1 MTLTPFETSL
11 YRQLARFFERYDFVL
26 LPEKKQFRKVT
37 PTGFQNIILSPSYYG
52 PTTLL
57 DVNFGC
63 RNEQVEQIAQQFLPT
78 LTDFRP
84 DANTLL
90 MSIGKYKQENPPR
103 YSIRTDGELDDVCS
117 QIIDFFVETG
127 FDLIEKSMSLT
138 TLDQVLNEN
147 PAQPCP
153 FVYNQTFRCYKGLTV
168 ASLAHNLHFL
178 GLVDLYRN
186 QINHQSQNA
195 YEAMNFDRLVA
206 YLQHYSPN

>member
-11 YRQLARFFERYDFVL
+11 YRQLARFFEQHDFTL

-37 PTGFQNIILSPSYYG
+37 PSGFQNIILSPSYYG

-90 MSIGKYKQENPPR
+90 MSIGKYKQVNPPR
-103 YSIRTDGELDDVCS
+103 YSIRTDGELDNVCQ
-117 QIIDFFVETG
+117 QIIDFFLETG
-127 FDLIEKSMSLT
+127 FSLIENSISLT
-138 TLDQVLNEN
+138 MLDQILNEN
-147 PAQPCP
+147 PAQHCP

-168 ASLAHNLHFL
+168 ASLTHNAHFL
-178 GLVDLYRN
+178 GLVDLYRH
-186 QINHQSQNA
+186 QLSRQSQNA
-195 YEAMNFDRLVA
+195 YEAMNFDRLVS

>member
-11 YRQLARFFERYDFVL
+11 YRQLARFFGQHDFAL

-90 MSIGKYKQENPPR
+90 ISIGKYKQVNPPR
-103 YSIRTDGELDDVCS
+103 YSIRTDSELDSVCT
-117 QIIDFFVETG
+117 QIIEFFVETG
-127 FDLIEKSMSLT
+127 FALLDNSMSLD
-138 TLDQVLNEN
+138 TLDTILNVN
-147 PAQPCP
+147 PVQPCP

-168 ASLAHNLHFL
+168 ASLTHNPHFL
-178 GLVDLYRN
+178 GLIDLYRH
-186 QINHQSQNA
+186 QITRQSQNA
-195 YEAMNFDRLVA
+195 YEAMNFDRLVS

>member
-11 YRQLARFFERYDFVL
+11 YRQLASFFDKHDFVL

-37 PTGFQNIILSPSYYG
+37 STGFQNIILSASYYG

-57 DVNFGC
+57 DVNFGG

-90 MSIGKYKQENPPR
+90 ISIGKYKQVNPPR
-103 YSIRTDGELDDVCS
+103 YIIRTDSELGTVCT
-117 QIIDFFVETG
+117 QITEFFTETG
-127 FDLIEKSMSLT
+127 FELIDRSMSLG
-138 TLDQVLNEN
+138 TLDSILNEN
-147 PAQPCP
+147 PVLPCP

-168 ASLAHNLHFL
+168 ASLTHNPHFL
-178 GLVDLYRN
+178 GLIDLYH
-186 QINHQSQNA
+186 HQLSRQGQNA
-195 YEAMNFDRLVA
+195 YEAMNFDRLVT
-206 YLQHYSPN
+206 YLQHYSAN

>member
-11 YRQLARFFERYDFVL
+11 YRQLAQFFGGYGFEL
-26 LPEKKQFRKVT
+26 LAEKKQFRKLT
-37 PTGFQNIILSPSYYG
+37 STGFQNIILSPSYYG

-90 MSIGKYKQENPPR
+90 ISIGKYKQVSPPR
-103 YSIRTDGELDDVCS
+103 YSIRTEGELDTVCS
-117 QIIDFFVETG
+117 QITEFFTETG
-127 FDLIEKSMSLT
+127 FDLIEQSMSLT
-138 TLDQVLNEN
+138 TLDSILNDN

-168 ASLAHNLHFL
+168 ASLTHNPQFL
-178 GLVDLYRN
+178 GLVELYRN
-186 QINHQSQNA
+186 QLSQQSQNA
-195 YEAMNFDRLVA
+195 YEAMNFDRLVS

>member
-11 YRQLARFFERYDFVL
+11 YRQLARFFGQHDFAL

-90 MSIGKYKQENPPR
+90 ISIGKYKQVNPPR
-103 YSIRTDGELDDVCS
+103 YSIRTDSELDTVCA
-117 QIIDFFVETG
+117 QITDFFEETG
-127 FDLIEKSMSLT
+127 FGLIENSMSLG
-138 TLDQVLNEN
+138 TLDTILNDN

-168 ASLAHNLHFL
+168 ASLTHNPHFL
-178 GLVDLYRN
+178 GLIDLYRH
-186 QINHQSQNA
+186 QLTRQSQNA
-195 YEAMNFDRLVA
+195 YEAMNFDRLVS